1 MHPAI
6 RVENLSKKYL
16 IATSGAG
23 YRTFREGLV
32 GAARAPWQWV
42 RRLAGI
48 GHDATLAAGEPSTI
62 WALSDVSFQVEPGEV
77 VGIIGRNGAGK
88 STLLKILSRITEPSH
103 GRVAIR
109 GRVGSLLEVGTGF
122 HPELTGRENIYMNG
136 SVLGMRR
143 PEINRNFDAIVAFAE
158 IERFLDTPVKRYSS
172 GMLVRLAF
180 AVAAHLDPEI
190 LIIDEVLA
198 VGDAGFQKKCLG
210 KMHDVSRGG
219 RTVLFVSH
227 NMAAVRALCSRA
239 ILLAHGR
246 LERQGDVPDVV
257 GSYHAAF
264 EEPDANAM
272 SWDYSEAPGNSAL
285 RLLRLRVSPLTGDV
299 LDLESGVSIE
309 LSILCRRPL
318 PNLDATVELR
328 TLDDVIVLHDGAP
341 VNDEY
346 DCPAGCYDVRFEIP
360 GPLLNCGRYRICFIF
375 GQNRS
380 YVVLNLA
387 DVMTFEIAHNAN
399 RTVKPR
405 PGIVRPQLGFQ
416 AQYIGDS
423 PTEDVHSMIVSPR
436 IVPCIAE

>member
-1 MHPAI
+1 MSAAI
-6 RVENLSKKYL
+6 RVEGLSKRYDV
-16 IATSGAG
+16 GAPQASG
-23 YRTFREGLV
+23 YRTLRESIS
-32 GAARAPWQWV
+32 GA
-42 RRLAGI
+42 LADSWKRMRDWRSRGGSGGWYNGDNI
-48 GHDATLAAGEPSTI
+48 L
-62 WALSDVSFQVEPGEV
+62 WALKDVSFAIEPGEV

-88 STLLKILSRITEPSH
+88 STLLKVLSRITEPTD

-172 GMLVRLAF
+172 GMQVRLAF

-246 LERQGDVPDVV
+246 LERQGDVGDVV

-264 EEPDANAM
+264 DGPDSNTM
-272 SWDYSEAPGNSAL
+272 SWDPSDAPGNRSLSVLGL
-285 RLLRLRVSPLTGDV
+285 RASPLEGEV
-299 LDLESGVSIE
+299 LDIESGVAIE
-309 LSILCRRPL
+309 LRILCRREL

-328 TLDDVIVLHDGAP
+328 TLDDVIVLHDGAA
-341 VNDEY
+341 VNDEQN
-346 DCPAGCYDVRFEIP
+346 CPAGCYDVRFEIP
-360 GPLLNCGRYRICFIF
+360 GSLLNCGRYRVGLIF

-399 RTVKPR
+399 RTVNPR

-416 AQYIGDS
+416 AQYIGDI
-423 PTEDVHSMIVSPR
+423 PAEDDAATVSSR
-436 IVPCIAE
+436 TMLSSAD